1 MANRKGA
8 EELLSVPHCQTL
20 FHFYWIRGEVP
31 FSITS
36 SQRQRPYA
44 LRVEISTLVCSIFL
58 LTVFLLSYIYRHSK
72 LQLFVHIDMIII
84 SNNVDPMLF
93 TPVLGIVPAV
103 NAMCAC

>member
-20 FHFYWIRGEVP
+20 FHFYWIRGDAP

-36 SQRQRPYA
+36 SQRQRHYT

-58 LTVFLLSYIYRHSK
+58 LTFFSTIFTYAGRASYNFFDVCK
-72 LQLFVHIDMIII
+72 DIDYYK
-84 SNNVDPMLF
+84 
-93 TPVLGIVPAV
+93 
-103 NAMCAC
+103 